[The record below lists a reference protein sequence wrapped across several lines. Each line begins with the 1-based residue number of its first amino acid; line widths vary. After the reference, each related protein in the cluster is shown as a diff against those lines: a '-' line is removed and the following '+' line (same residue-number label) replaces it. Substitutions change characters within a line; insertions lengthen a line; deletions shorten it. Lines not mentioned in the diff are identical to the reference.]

1 LRWSLSKGGTSEK
14 QSGSDKN
21 FHLQAVISDE
31 AKRKLPSKPRQRNYC
46 NWRMQAPSRKIAAR
60 EKKYAIL
67 RRVIP
72 LPPPR
77 YSKWAATLAGLL
89 LTSPLSIAR
98 PQPAVDSFRFEA
110 IPLERSQQNHLLVR
124 AFINDKPALLG
135 VDTGAPVSAIAI
147 SRRKHFGLT
156 SIPGTSKLPTRL
168 QINGAFNSVAIA
180 HNLRLGALTLIDE
193 PMVVVDLSGSSRAA
207 RVLNEHAIDGI
218 LGADILFPTSAIV
231 DCQAQML
238 ILKMD
243 PRFSGRFPGFD
254 FRGLRSVPIHVSKN
268 YNLYVDGTING
279 TRAQLMVDT
288 GAFATLMH
296 RRFIRHLKIPLR
308 DTPYTSAGVNL
319 SQRGVQLA
327 TINRFSIGKF
337 HLRKK
342 EVGVM
347 DLGGLIREGLLNAE
361 PPVAGLLGSE
371 ILQRHHGIIDFGT
384 LTLYLGR

>member
-1 LRWSLSKGGTSEK
+1 
-14 QSGSDKN
+14 
-21 FHLQAVISDE
+21 LQAVISDE

-147 SRRKHFGLT
+147 SRRKQFGLT

-288 GAFATLMH
+288 GAFATLIH

-308 DTPYTSAGVNL
+308 DPPYTTAGVNL

>member
-1 LRWSLSKGGTSEK
+1 
-14 QSGSDKN
+14 
-21 FHLQAVISDE
+21 VISF
-31 AKRKLPSKPRQRNYC
+31 
-46 NWRMQAPSRKIAAR
+46 
-60 EKKYAIL
+60 
-67 RRVIP
+67 
-72 LPPPR
+72 PPPR
-77 YSKWAATLAGLL
+77 HSGKKWAATLAGLL
-89 LTSPLSIAR
+89 LASPLSLGR
-98 PQPAVDSFRFEA
+98 PQPAADSLQFEA
-110 IPLERSQQNHLLVR
+110 LPLERSQQSHLLVR
-124 AFINDKPALLG
+124 AFINGKPALLG

-147 SRRKHFGLT
+147 NRRKYFGLT
-156 SIPGTSKLPTRL
+156 SIPGSSKLPAQL

-180 HNLRLGALTLIDE
+180 HNLRLGALNLIDE
-193 PMVVVDLSGSSRAA
+193 PMVVVDLSGSTRAA
-207 RVLNEHAIDGI
+207 RVLNEEAIDGI

-231 DCQAQML
+231 DCQTKML

-243 PRFSGRFPGFD
+243 PRLSGGVPGFD
-254 FRGLRSVPIHVSKN
+254 FRGLRSVPIQVSKN

-279 TRAQLMVDT
+279 TRAKLMVDT

-296 RRFIRHLKIPLR
+296 RRFIRQMKIPLR

-327 TINRFSIGKF
+327 TINRLSIGKVDF
-337 HLRKK
+337 WKK

-347 DLGGLIREGLLNAE
+347 DLGGLIHDGLLNAK